1 MERNKWDATERIPPF
16 ACVYI
21 THQTSNIKH
30 AALAAQLA
38 FVFSAVEMALRF
50 CDEPVIVDLPKFVAA
65 DSNAFSR
72 AAWSD
77 VGSLQRPMEL
87 RSLFVAHDL
96 VHRHDH
102 VWKCG

>member
-38 FVFSAVEMALRF
+38 FVIRVVEVTF
-50 CDEPVIVDLPKFVAA
+50 
-65 DSNAFSR
+65 
-72 AAWSD
+72 
-77 VGSLQRPMEL
+77 
-87 RSLFVAHDL
+87 
-96 VHRHDH
+96 
-102 VWKCG
+102 

>member
-21 THQTSNIKH
+21 THQTSTIKH

-38 FVFSAVEMALRF
+38 LVLGAVEMALRF
-50 CDEPVIVDLPKFVAA
+50 CDEPVVELPKFVAA

-72 AAWSD
+72 GA
-77 VGSLQRPMEL
+77 RPGV
-87 RSLFVAHDL
+87 RS
-96 VHRHDH
+96 
-102 VWKCG
+102 G

>member
-38 FVFSAVEMALRF
+38 LVLRGVEMAFRF
-50 CDEPVIVDLPKFVAA
+50 CDQSVIVDLP
-65 DSNAFSR
+65 
-72 AAWSD
+72 
-77 VGSLQRPMEL
+77 
-87 RSLFVAHDL
+87 
-96 VHRHDH
+96 
-102 VWKCG
+102 